1 MADLLGY
8 PTHASYITEVKR
20 TYMSMSFVLYSKNMK
35 DLMILLK
42 EHEYYSLQ
50 HQSLSIVHSKSTVF
64 LKI

>member
-1 MADLLGY
+1 
-8 PTHASYITEVKR
+8 
-20 TYMSMSFVLYSKNMK
+20 MSFVLYSKNMK